1 MLPLYG
7 ARISCSKILV
17 NLLWLSRHD
26 SIKKNVERTFN
37 VWKERNVYDNEFVEK
52 LIELLNTSTMNSS
65 VTITATKND
74 KNNNVNSPDSG
85 TKQAKEQDEV
95 DSKSSNKSPTNE
107 IEIQRLIAEFQVTKQ
122 GADR

>member
-1 MLPLYG
+1 
-7 ARISCSKILV
+7 
-17 NLLWLSRHD
+17 
-26 SIKKNVERTFN
+26 